1 MAKNWKKVAAL
12 AIVAAMAI
20 PTVAALA
27 ACKEDEP
34 EIPTADL
41 KQGTYRTYTSVM
53 PSNWNEL
60 TYADNNDTQIMNNL
74 VSSFY
79 EYDYEFDEAKGGKF
93 NEDGTI
99 NADAIVSGGFTVNY
113 SAATKLEDVTS
124 TVDAKWGYTD
134 EQKATGGYAWKITLR
149 EDLKWDDGTP
159 IDATDFVYT
168 MQQQL
173 DPLFQNMR
181 ASTYYNNIQ
190 VKNARN
196 YVYQGQADFFDN
208 SGLGYTYDDLAL
220 VDGVYTLGGAECY
233 IALKSPLD
241 WLSGNSLTA
250 YVNAYGSGTILSR
263 TRTASICCLP

>member
-60 TYADNNDTQIMNNL
+60 TYSDNNDTQIMNYL

-79 EYDYEFDEAKGGKF
+79 EYDYEFDEATGGKY

-149 EDLKWDDGTP
+149 EDCDRLRLH
-159 IDATDFVYT
+159 DAAAARSSVPEYACFHLL
-168 MQQQL
+168 QQH
-173 DPLFQNMR
+173 PGEER
-181 ASTYYNNIQ
+181 S
-190 VKNARN
+190 
-196 YVYQGQADFFDN
+196 
-208 SGLGYTYDDLAL
+208 
-220 VDGVYTLGGAECY
+220 
-233 IALKSPLD
+233 
-241 WLSGNSLTA
+241 
-250 YVNAYGSGTILSR
+250 
-263 TRTASICCLP
+263 